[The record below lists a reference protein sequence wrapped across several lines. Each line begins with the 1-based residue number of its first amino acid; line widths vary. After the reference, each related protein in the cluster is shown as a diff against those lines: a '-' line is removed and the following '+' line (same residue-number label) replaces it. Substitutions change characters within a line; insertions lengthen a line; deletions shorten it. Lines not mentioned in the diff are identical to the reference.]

1 MKPLFDLHVHTIS
14 SGHAYSSLKENI
26 EAARERG
33 LSAVGISDHAPAM
46 PGAPHPFYFAN
57 LKVVRESLLGVRIC
71 KGIEANILDFDGT
84 IDVEDRLARK
94 LHFIIAS
101 LHIPCIAPGT
111 TEENTGALL
120 GAMKNPRVKIIG
132 HPDDDRYP
140 LDYEELVSGAKREKV
155 ALEINNSSFRKESAR
170 QNGRKNAGLLLN
182 ICRRKEVPVILGS
195 DAHIWYDVGEF
206 SLCLELLG
214 ELDFPPE
221 LVLNY
226 TMEGLDFVLN
236 SGANLPEE
244 GKKTPSGKIERVE
257 K

>member
-33 LSAVGISDHAPAM
+33 LSSVGISDHAPAM
-46 PGAPHPFYFAN
+46 PGAPHIFHFAN
-57 LKVVRESLLGVRIC
+57 LKVVGESILGVRIC
-71 KGIEANILDFDGT
+71 KGIEANILDFDGS
-84 IDVEDRLARK
+84 IDVEDRNARK
-94 LHFIIAS
+94 LHFVIAS
-101 LHIPCIAPGT
+101 LHTPCISPGT
-111 TEENTGALL
+111 TEENTRALL
-120 GAMKNPRVKIIG
+120 GAMKNPLVKIIG

-155 ALEINNSSFRKESAR
+155 ALEINNSSFRSESAR
-170 QNGRKNAGLLLN
+170 QNGRENAAYMLSL
-182 ICRRKEVPVILGS
+182 CRREEVPVILGS

-206 SLCLELLG
+206 SLCLELLD
-214 ELDFPPE
+214 ELNFPPE

-236 SGANLPEE
+236 SG
-244 GKKTPSGKIERVE
+244 SGIS
-257 K
+257 

>member
-26 EAARERG
+26 EAAREKG

-46 PGAPHPFYFAN
+46 PGGPHSFYFSN

-84 IDVEDRLARK
+84 IDVENGLARK
-94 LHFIIAS
+94 LHFVIAS
-101 LHIPCIAPGT
+101 LHTPCISPGT
-111 TEENTGALL
+111 AEENTRALL
-120 GAMKNPRVKIIG
+120 GAMKNPQVKIIG

-155 ALEINNSSFRKESAR
+155 ALEINNSSFRAGSAR
-170 QNGRKNAGLLLN
+170 QNGRQNAARMLN
-182 ICRRKEVPVILGS
+182 ICRREEVPVILGS

-206 SLCLELLG
+206 SLCRELLD
-214 ELDFPPE
+214 ELNFPSE

-236 SGANLPEE
+236 SGAAVSEREDGILSPAFPE
-244 GKKTPSGKIERVE
+244 
-257 K
+257 

>member
-26 EAARERG
+26 EAAREKG
-33 LSAVGISDHAPAM
+33 LSAVGISDHAPSM
-46 PGAPHPFYFAN
+46 PGGPHSFYFSN

-71 KGIEANILDFDGT
+71 KGIEANIMDFDGT
-84 IDVEDRLARK
+84 IDVEDRIVRK
-94 LHFIIAS
+94 LHFVIAS
-101 LHIPCIAPGT
+101 LHTPCISPGT
-111 TEENTGALL
+111 AEENTRALL
-120 GAMKNPRVKIIG
+120 AAMKNPRVKIIG

-155 ALEINNSSFRKESAR
+155 ALEINNSSFRAGSAR
-170 QNGRKNAGLLLN
+170 QNGRQNAARMLN
-182 ICRRKEVPVILGS
+182 ICRREEVPVILGS

-206 SLCLELLG
+206 SLCKELLD

-236 SGANLPEE
+236 SGAAVSEREDGILSPAFPE
-244 GKKTPSGKIERVE
+244 
-257 K
+257 